1 MKTNGGIKMSFD
13 INCLKGKL
21 IVSCQALPDEP
32 LHSDYIMGRMAYAAM
47 EGGASGI
54 RAQSVSQINEIMK
67 TVDLPVI
74 GIIKRNYDDSDIF
87 ITATKKE
94 VEELLTTKCQIIALD
109 ATSRRRPND
118 EKCED
123 LVKIIHE
130 AGRLAMADCSTY
142 EECEAAAKMGFDIVS
157 TTLCGYTPYSKNV
170 DGPNFELLKK
180 CVDNLDCYV
189 IAEGKI
195 NTPEDLKK
203 VYEYCGVFS
212 AVVGSAITRPQLITK
227 RFVKALQD

>member
-1 MKTNGGIKMSFD
+1 
-13 INCLKGKL
+13 
-21 IVSCQALPDEP
+21 
-32 LHSDYIMGRMAYAAM
+32 MGRMAYAAM

-157 TTLCGYTPYSKNV
+157 TTLCGYTPYSKDV

>member
-1 MKTNGGIKMSFD
+1 MSFD

-74 GIIKRNYDDSDIF
+74 GIIKRNYEDSEIF
-87 ITATKKE
+87 ITATMKE
-94 VEELLTTKCQIIALD
+94 VEELLSTKCQIIALD

-123 LVKIIHE
+123 LVKRIHE
-130 AGRLAMADCSTY
+130 AGWLAMADCSTY

-157 TTLCGYTPYSKNV
+157 TTLCGYTSYSKNV